1 VASPNDLKEGGGVAV
16 EPPPAALSIAAA
28 IPETGASAPAAG
40 EDTLSRAARR
50 RPSLREDVLDM
61 RSHRQELQ
69 QRSGELKARRRALG
83 QACGELKGLLS
94 NGGDTPIAAE
104 LPPGPVPANG
114 ILEMLSPRQRR
125 VLEGVLAGRPNKE
138 IAFQLGVSTKTVET
152 HRARVMAKLEVESLA
167 ALVRLCTIAGIR

>member
-16 EPPPAALSIAAA
+16 ELPPVTRSIAAA
-28 IPETGASAPAAG
+28 IPEKGASAPADG
-40 EDTLSRAARR
+40 EDSVSRAARLSA
-50 RPSLREDVLDM
+50 SLRNGVLDM
-61 RSHRQELQ
+61 RAHRRELQ

-83 QACGELKGLLS
+83 QACDEVRELLP
-94 NGGDTPIAAE
+94 NEGGAPIASA
-104 LPPGPVPANG
+104 LPAQAVPSNR
-114 ILEMLSPRQRR
+114 ILQKLSPRQRR